1 MQVVPFEHYIHLTS
15 KIHPVMDII
24 IILIIVPVTVCR
36 FYCPLQNLENIPGGS
51 FRLGGG
57 RSCSQTKEAGFQMII
72 SSDTRLLI
80 GINVEDLYEK
90 PYITPWLDV
99 FREYYQTNEGA
110 VDEQKKLNLARFFF
124 ADALAIRL
132 NIHDTAL
139 TVKPSLFFPQ
149 PTNQQQI
156 FSEGPSL
163 LTTISYFAF
172 FCPLHHTLLGL
183 KSSF

>member
-57 RSCSQTKEAGFQMII
+57 RSCSQTKEAGFQMIL

-90 PYITPWLDV
+90 PYISPWLDV